1 MDILKIESTKQL
13 ITYTSKI
20 YSPISVGESI
30 YCATEN
36 GDILQY
42 SDG

>member
-13 ITYTSKI
+13 FTSTSKI
-20 YSPISVGESI
+20 YSPISVGENI

-36 GDILQY
+36 GDILHY
-42 SDG
+42 VDG